1 MCNTCGCKSAETF
14 DADSRRSWSEE
25 NRTRYKDARRRKTS
39 PSDYNPVCVYCGE
52 GMWVL
57 GPYEMRDGSRVGNY
71 QKEFFLMGCRN
82 EDCRNYGYGAEEF
95 EAEDDVKEYHMVLN
109 YGGMK
114 PMKKVLEW
122 YSDDFSMD
130 EIIEEFRELAL
141 NPDLD
146 KDYNELQDVFLI
158 DADDDEVK
166 YAYSYVTNQFYK
178 DGWDEVNA
186 EEFGAE
192 GLYECSECKHW
203 NRNPVAGITKCKKCG
218 HGSFNQVKR
227 AETFGAD
234 VCSSCEADTTYDCC
248 GVCAKCLDC
257 CYCDQCSRCL
267 ADGSRECVCGDAD
280 FGAEAFGA
288 ERRYRY
294 GNRYITRNSKGQ
306 IKKNVSVGR
315 SLAADRRRKA
325 KTVVK
330 GVGQGGSGDYRAE
343 DIVESL
349 QSRTR
354 RAGFS
359 INGWVASAL
368 VIGASFVAG
377 QRFEKR

>member
-1 MCNTCGCKSAETF
+1 
-14 DADSRRSWSEE
+14 
-25 NRTRYKDARRRKTS
+25 
-39 PSDYNPVCVYCGE
+39 
-52 GMWVL
+52 
-57 GPYEMRDGSRVGNY
+57 
-71 QKEFFLMGCRN
+71 
-82 EDCRNYGYGAEEF
+82 
-95 EAEDDVKEYHMVLN
+95 
-109 YGGMK
+109 
-114 PMKKVLEW
+114 
-122 YSDDFSMD
+122 
-130 EIIEEFRELAL
+130 
-141 NPDLD
+141 
-146 KDYNELQDVFLI
+146 
-158 DADDDEVK
+158 
-166 YAYSYVTNQFYK
+166 
-178 DGWDEVNA
+178 
-186 EEFGAE
+186 
-192 GLYECSECKHW
+192 
-203 NRNPVAGITKCKKCG
+203 
-218 HGSFNQVKR
+218 VKR
-227 AETFGAD
+227 AET
-234 VCSSCEADTTYDCC
+234 
-248 GVCAKCLDC
+248 
-257 CYCDQCSRCL
+257 
-267 ADGSRECVCGDAD
+267 
-280 FGAEAFGA
+280 FGA